1 MYKQS
6 HRVHFDGDSFTYK
19 LIILWFIVFKISTS
33 PSTKGHVKTFIALE
47 IFGKTF
53 LSVKLDDQYPRYAI
67 LRYVYLF
74 GKDIYVIN
82 R

>member
-1 MYKQS
+1 MYKQFM
-6 HRVHFDGDSFTYK
+6 RVHFDGESFTYK
-19 LIILWFIVFKISTS
+19 LIILWFIAFKISTS
-33 PSTKGHVKTFIALE
+33 PSAKGHVKTFIALE

-53 LSVKLDDQYPRYAI
+53 LSIKLDDQYPRYAI

-82 R
+82 K